1 MIIKAAGGK
10 EFAPCPEFSGRA
22 VCVDVTPLKEYDTE
36 YGVKKKFKFAFELDL
51 IDGSRDP
58 VQPWVVFSKPLVPSL
73 HEKAALTKL
82 MKDWFGR
89 KLTDAENNGLDLESL
104 IGKPV
109 TLIIVHEQSQDGTK
123 TYANIKLMM
132 PHKHGE
138 PLQPSGLWVRMQDRP
153 AKDDDKVKTIV
164 PDGTTIRPPDLG
176 ATKVHVGKFKGTAIS
191 ELADSAVK
199 GLGEHWLPK
208 AQISAGKT
216 AEDKQLIAA
225 VIQRLREIDAK
236 DQPDF
241 DDVPF

>member
-22 VCVDVTPLKEYDTE
+22 VCVDVTPLKEYETE

-73 HEKAALTKL
+73 HEKAALTKV

-109 TLIIVHEQSQDGTK
+109 TLIIAHEQSQDGSK

-138 PLQPSGLWVRMQDRP
+138 PIQPSGLWIRMQDRP
-153 AKDDDKVKTIV
+153 AKDDDKAKTLV
-164 PDGTTIRPPDLG
+164 PASAAPVAIG
-176 ATKVHVGKFKGTAIS
+176 AIKVHVGKFRGTPLS
-191 ELADSAVK
+191 ELTDDAVR

-208 AQISAGKT
+208 AKINSGKT
-216 AEDKQLIAA
+216 AEDIQLIAA
-225 VIQRLREIDAK
+225 LTKRLQEIDAK

>member
-1 MIIKAAGGK
+1 
-10 EFAPCPEFSGRA
+10 
-22 VCVDVTPLKEYDTE
+22 
-36 YGVKKKFKFAFELDL
+36 
-51 IDGSRDP
+51 
-58 VQPWVVFSKPLVPSL
+58 
-73 HEKAALTKL
+73 
-82 MKDWFGR
+82 
-89 KLTDAENNGLDLESL
+89 
-104 IGKPV
+104 
-109 TLIIVHEQSQDGTK
+109 
-123 TYANIKLMM
+123 LMM

-153 AKDDDKVKTIV
+153 AKDDDKVKTIT
-164 PDGTTIRPPDLG
+164 PDGTTSRPVDLG

-208 AQISAGKT
+208 AQISAGKSP
-216 AEDKQLIAA
+216 EDKQLIAA

>member
-22 VCVDVTPLKEYDTE
+22 VCVDVTPLKEYETE

-73 HEKAALTKL
+73 HEKAALTKV

-89 KLTDAENNGLDLESL
+89 KLTDQENNDLDLESL

-109 TLIIVHEQSQDGTK
+109 TRIIAHEQSQDGTK

-138 PLQPSGLWVRMQDRP
+138 ALQPSGLWVRMQDRP
-153 AKDDDKVKTIV
+153 AKDDDKAKTQV
-164 PDGTTIRPPDLG
+164 PASAAPVAVSTV
-176 ATKVHVGKFKGTAIS
+176 KVHVGKFRGTPLS
-191 ELADSAVK
+191 ELTDDAVR

-208 AQISAGKT
+208 AKVNSGKT
-216 AEDKQLIAA
+216 AEDIQLIAA
-225 VIQRLREIDAK
+225 LTKRLQEIDAK

>member
-22 VCVDVTPLKEYDTE
+22 VCVDVTPLREYETE

-73 HEKAALTKL
+73 HEKAALTKV

-109 TLIIVHEQSQDGTK
+109 TLIIAHEQSQDGSK

-153 AKDDDKVKTIV
+153 AKDDDKAKTQV
-164 PDGTTIRPPDLG
+164 PASAAPVAIGTV
-176 ATKVHVGKFKGTAIS
+176 KVHVGKFRGTPLS
-191 ELADSAVK
+191 ELTDDAVR

-208 AQISAGKT
+208 AKVNSGKT
-216 AEDKQLIAA
+216 AEDIQLIAA
-225 VIQRLREIDAK
+225 LTKRLQEIDAK

>member
-22 VCVDVTPLKEYDTE
+22 VCVDVTPLREYETE

-51 IDGSRDP
+51 IDSSRDP

-73 HEKAALTKL
+73 HEKAALTKV

-89 KLTDAENNGLDLESL
+89 KLTDQENNGLDLESL

-109 TLIIVHEQSQDGTK
+109 TLIIAHEQSQDGTK
-123 TYANIKLMM
+123 TYANIKLLM

-138 PLQPSGLWVRMQDRP
+138 ALQPSGLWVRMQDRP
-153 AKDDDKVKTIV
+153 AKDDQVKTVV
-164 PDGTTIRPPDLG
+164 PDGT
-176 ATKVHVGKFKGTAIS
+176 KFKGTPLS

-208 AQISAGKT
+208 AQVNAGKT